1 MATEAVG
8 TRQSHFAGQL
18 VDFDFRSPSLGHPGL
33 AAKAVLATVDT
44 VVMLASSLV
53 VMLVVARLGGWGPGD
68 WRRHLALLVLSVPVW
83 PTVFVQHKLYTTR
96 FVARLI
102 DEVRRGAHA
111 IFIGIVALVV
121 IASLFDLAISRG
133 YFAGLLVVGNL
144 ALGAERYAARRIFA
158 RRRYRGASTKRVLLV
173 GTSAEAQALAA
184 MFVIEKHLG
193 YEVVAFVD
201 DDPDAPETIDGI
213 PVYHQSEDLVELA
226 DAKEA
231 QGVIIA
237 TTAMS
242 LERSNRLV
250 RELSEARL
258 HVEITWPLR
267 DIASHRLTVR
277 PLGRFPVAYVEPV
290 ARYGWRTAAKR
301 SFDLLLAGLSL
312 VLASPFLLC
321 AAVAIK
327 LTSPGPVLFRQTRV
341 GQHARPFEVLKL
353 RTMVIDAEARLAELD
368 KLNEADGP
376 MFKMSGDPRIT
387 RVGRWLRR
395 ASFDELPQ
403 LWNVMRGEMSLV
415 GPRPA
420 LASEMAEWDP
430 ELYNRL
436 RVKPGITGMWQV
448 NGRSN
453 TSFADYQRLDL
464 YYVDNWSILV
474 DVGILAKTLPVVLSS
489 RGAM

>member
-33 AAKAVLATVDT
+33 AAKVVLATVDT

-290 ARYGWRTAAKR
+290 ALRLADRSEAKLRPAARRLGACSRIAVSAVCCCGDQADVAWAGAVSPDTGGAACPAIRGAEAADDGHRCRSPTGRTRQAERGRR
-301 SFDLLLAGLSL
+301 SNVQDERRPAHHAGRSL
-312 VLASPFLLC
+312 VAS
-321 AAVAIK
+321 
-327 LTSPGPVLFRQTRV
+327 G
-341 GQHARPFEVLKL
+341 
-353 RTMVIDAEARLAELD
+353 
-368 KLNEADGP
+368 
-376 MFKMSGDPRIT
+376 
-387 RVGRWLRR
+387 
-395 ASFDELPQ
+395 
-403 LWNVMRGEMSLV
+403 LV
-415 GPRPA
+415 
-420 LASEMAEWDP
+420 
-430 ELYNRL
+430 
-436 RVKPGITGMWQV
+436 
-448 NGRSN
+448 
-453 TSFADYQRLDL
+453 
-464 YYVDNWSILV
+464 
-474 DVGILAKTLPVVLSS
+474 
-489 RGAM
+489 